1 MPVWMNRLASVH
13 AFLLV
18 ALTAACTPPRPPA
31 EAPHTGRQTDT
42 LAGEPGSQ
50 NEATSTIATDNNSEL
65 KQLVAAGR
73 AVFLQQH
80 CGVCHR
86 LDTADTRG
94 SFGPTHNGMG
104 TTADDR
110 IGDPEY
116 TGLATTVE
124 GYLRESIVD
133 PVIYIVPGYEVNRY
147 PMPAYTTLTEEDLRS
162 LVQMLLQER

>member
-1 MPVWMNRLASVH
+1 MNRFASLH
-13 AFLLV
+13 ALLLV
-18 ALTAACTPPRPPA
+18 ALTAACTPPRQPA
-31 EAPHTGRQTDT
+31 EAPHTGTPTAT

-50 NEATSTIATDNNSEL
+50 RETTSTPTSDDSSEL

-104 TTADDR
+104 TTADGR
-110 IGDPEY
+110 IGDPKY
-116 TGLATTVE
+116 TGAATTAE
-124 GYLRESIVD
+124 AYMRESIVD
-133 PVIYIVPGYEVNRY
+133 PVIYIVPGYELNRY
-147 PMPAYTTLTEEDLRS
+147 PMPAYTILTEEDLHS

>member
-1 MPVWMNRLASVH
+1 MNRFASLH
-13 AFLLV
+13 ALLLV
-18 ALTAACTPPRPPA
+18 ALTAACTPARPPA
-31 EAPHTGRQTDT
+31 EDPHTGTPTDT
-42 LAGEPGSQ
+42 LAGEPGDQ
-50 NEATSTIATDNNSEL
+50 REATSTIATDDSSEL

-104 TTADDR
+104 TTADGR
-110 IGDPEY
+110 IGDPKY
-116 TGLATTVE
+116 TGAATTAE
-124 GYLRESIVD
+124 AYMRESIVD
-133 PVIYIVPGYEVNRY
+133 PVIYIVPGYELNRY
-147 PMPAYTTLTEEDLRS
+147 PMPAYTILTEEDLHS

>member
-1 MPVWMNRLASVH
+1 MNRFASLH
-13 AFLLV
+13 ALLLV

-31 EAPHTGRQTDT
+31 EAPHAGTPTGT

-50 NEATSTIATDNNSEL
+50 REATSTIATDDSSEL

-104 TTADDR
+104 TTAVRR
-110 IGDPEY
+110 IGDPKY
-116 TGLATTVE
+116 TGAATTAE
-124 GYLRESIVD
+124 AYMCESIVD
-133 PVIYIVPGYEVNRY
+133 PVIYVVPGYELNRY
-147 PMPAYTTLTEEDLRS
+147 PMPAYTILTEEDLHS